1 MNRPCHR
8 EPAHRSRSRSRPCRG
23 IALRCA
29 CIFRR
34 FGCDQRGVISI
45 LGAFFVMLGL
55 SMCVLVIDVGH
66 LYLAKRR
73 LQSAVDA
80 AALAAAGN
88 PESADAIVRTSLAR
102 NGYEG
107 ADIDVEAG
115 TYAADPSVAVTDRMD
130 PDSGYAPNAVR
141 VTKTITTPDFFAGV
155 FGADG
160 LARITAV
167 ATAAR
172 IPNVSFSVGSGLAGL
187 SAGDINQ
194 ILGKLL
200 GAQLSLSL
208 VDYNGLASANVDALS
223 LLNQLATRADLTTG
237 TYGDL
242 ADANITLGQF
252 LAAAQA
258 ALNAHPGEQNDAALQ
273 ALNLLSLQVPPGAS
287 ARLGA
292 LMDTSLWR
300 TRRIG
305 TVVEQKPG
313 QATMNLFGVITAMAR
328 LYAAGHLADLGSG
341 LSIPV
346 ANSSVSAYISAGE
359 PWASMTAGPVGSAL
373 STSQMRL
380 ALTVTVANVNLG
392 IAKAVIRVPVY
403 VQMANGGASVAS
415 IPCRPDG
422 TRAVITAT
430 PMAVRAQIGEVDT
443 GTLSDYGSVP
453 APQQPTIVSL
463 TVLGIP
469 VDIQAS
475 AAASVAAGPSQ
486 ELDFRQDDIDA
497 GTVKSAGADT
507 SHLMSDMAADLVLNV
522 RGTGTTGVVD
532 SVLAGTVMPLLRPV
546 VVSILSSLDPV
557 VSKLLQVAGLRL
569 GVVSVAVRG
578 VNCGHPTIVG

>member
-8 EPAHRSRSRSRPCRG
+8 EPGHRSRSRSRPCRG